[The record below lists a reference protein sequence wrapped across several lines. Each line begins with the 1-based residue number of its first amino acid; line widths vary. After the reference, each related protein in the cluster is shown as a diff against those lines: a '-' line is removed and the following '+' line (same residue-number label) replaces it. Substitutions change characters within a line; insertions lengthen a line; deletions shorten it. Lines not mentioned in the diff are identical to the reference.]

1 MENHWKKLVAVI
13 IFVWRFGIIVPS
25 LFAIQS
31 TTVIQG
37 YCYMAYNYP
46 NENIKR
52 VAEIIYMTI
61 FILIPLCVMIFCY
74 SHIYI
79 AIKRQSKSFGDG
91 NLSSSEN
98 VRERRMIKAKVNI
111 FKTMVV
117 VCLCYFSCWILNAIV
132 VHLIFCQFPTLEV
145 HSMMSLLTWHFLIAA
160 LIHLSTLSNIEIF
173 KMLLRYCLV
182 RMISR
187 KMLQPHCHHCHSNV
201 E

>member
-1 MENHWKKLVAVI
+1 
-13 IFVWRFGIIVPS
+13 
-25 LFAIQS
+25 
-31 TTVIQG
+31 
-37 YCYMAYNYP
+37 
-46 NENIKR
+46 
-52 VAEIIYMTI
+52 MTI

-98 VRERRMIKAKVNI
+98 VRERRMIKAKINI
-111 FKTMVV
+111 FKTM

-187 KMLQPHCHHCHSNV
+187 KMLQSHCLQLLLMWNKSKTLNIFHCCIGALHQVYDNTICV
-201 E
+201 ENA